1 MLKRLSASNLCNLW
15 LIKNAHFHQ
24 SHQMTHNFLR
34 IATASLLALGLAIP
48 SAQAQT
54 ELANPS
60 FEEDAANVGNPD
72 GWNIHKDAK
81 VKVVGESPSSGKRAL
96 RVEGGYAAVEQN
108 LQITPLAGQRVS
120 LSIDA
125 KGESPDA
132 VFGVRIGWYDENG
145 KWRDAALFWNQ
156 KLTAEYQTFDAT
168 RELPATVRPGRFWLA
183 IYRSDKQSTFLVDN
197 IQLQVS
203 GGLNAK
209 ENRRA
214 VALSRDAGYFLKRL
228 EAATTLPDSQKAT
241 WKAAAEAIVKEA
253 NAAAPSLLESFKV
266 HEKKVGELN
275 TELFTALATGKPILA
290 NWAPAFERLE
300 PDSLPPLAQTAA
312 PTVLALR
319 GQHQAFGVDIA
330 NGSKAAQKITV
341 TVQGLPANSSLT
353 WRRQVFTET
362 WYTKGQIL
370 LADPLVKLTANNTL
384 ELAPGEMARLY
395 ADVEVAQ
402 NTPPGQYSLQLQF
415 KEGTNVVDSRTLPFT
430 VSPRATPPRHMAHFQ
445 FLYPTGSVVSNHT
458 KESVRD
464 LETHGVTDIEWPF
477 MPPAVFDDKGNLISA
492 DFTNYDRL
500 LESFGPSSIRLNT
513 FWQTAYTR
521 SFKKTDGTLLPLLSP
536 EWKNAF
542 KQIFQKW
549 LDRAQEKGVAPE
561 RITIMVADEIHSK
574 ALENSPDAGIR
585 QYEEIATFIRSAFP
599 QVKNYLTLSY
609 YGFPKD
615 MEVAVPLV
623 DVIMPHLPQP
633 EKLGRNAP
641 PTYNPQKAFAEEI
654 YPLLN
659 QHRENRGLQL
669 WSYHVAAGRSDDV
682 NNKAPWNRGY
692 GILAASSGHTGIAYW
707 AYNVAQGSTWDDTD
721 GSLLDYNFVY
731 DGTEKNP
738 LALKWNVTKE
748 PVVPSLRWEANRAA
762 LQDADI
768 ILELERLPATPQTT
782 AALEAARQIAA
793 PGGKMKDGV
802 TTAQLEAISRQL
814 REAYHVAGGM

>member
-1 MLKRLSASNLCNLW
+1 MKP
-15 LIKNAHFHQ
+15 
-24 SHQMTHNFLR
+24 NFLR
-34 IATASLLALGLAIP
+34 LATASLLALGLAIP
-48 SAQAQT
+48 SVQAQT
-54 ELANPS
+54 ELANPG

-72 GWNIHKDAK
+72 GWNIHKDAR
-81 VKVVGESPSSGKRAL
+81 VKVVGESPSAGKRAL
-96 RVEGGYAAVEQN
+96 RVESGYAAVEQN

-145 KWRDAALFWNQ
+145 KWRDTALLWN
-156 KLTAEYQTFDAT
+156 KPLTAEYQTFEVT
-168 RELPATVRPGRFWLA
+168 RELPANARAGRLWLG
-183 IYRSDKQSTFLVDN
+183 IYRSDKKSTFLVDN

-203 GGLNAK
+203 GGLNAR

-214 VALSRDAGYFLKRL
+214 VALARDTGYFLKRL
-228 EAATTLPDSQKAT
+228 EAATTLPDSQKAP
-241 WKAAAEAIVKEA
+241 WKTAAEVIVKEA

-266 HEKKVGELN
+266 HEQKVGDLN
-275 TELFTALATGKPILA
+275 AELFTALAAGKPILA

-300 PDSLPPLAQTAA
+300 PDALPPLTQTTM

-319 GQHQAFGVDIA
+319 GEHQAFSVDIA
-330 NGSKAAQKITV
+330 NGQKTPQKLTL
-341 TVQGLPANSSLT
+341 TVQGLPTNSILT

-362 WYTKGQIL
+362 WYTKGKTL
-370 LADPLVKLTANNTL
+370 LADPLVRLAVTAEGHSTT
-384 ELAPGEMARLY
+384 LAPGEMARLY
-395 ADVEVAQ
+395 ADVKVAQ

-415 KEGTNVVDSRTLPFT
+415 KDKTNVLDSRTLAFN
-430 VSPRATPPRHMAHFQ
+430 VSPRSAPPRHMAHYQ
-445 FLYPTGSVVSNHT
+445 FLYPSGSVVSNLT
-458 KESVRD
+458 EEAVQD
-464 LETHGVTDIEWPF
+464 LEAHGVTDIEWPF
-477 MPPAVFDDKGNLISA
+477 MPPSVFDDKGNLISA
-492 DFTNYDRL
+492 DFTNYDRW
-500 LESFGPSSIRLNT
+500 LEAFGPSSIRLNT
-513 FWQTAYTR
+513 FWQPAYTR
-521 SFKKTDGTLLPLLSP
+521 SFKKADGTLLPLLSP

-549 LDRAQEKGVAPE
+549 LDRAREKGVSPD
-561 RITIMVADEIHSK
+561 RITMLVADEIHSK
-574 ALENSPDAGIR
+574 ALENAPDAGIK
-585 QYEEIATFIRSAFP
+585 QYEEIATFIKSAFP

-633 EKLGRNAP
+633 EKLSRNAP

-654 YPLLN
+654 YPLLR
-659 QHRENRGLQL
+659 QHREKRGLKI

-692 GILAASSGHTGIAYW
+692 PLLAAATGHTGFAYW
-707 AYNVAQGSTWDDTD
+707 AYNVARGSTWDDTD
-721 GSLLDYNFVY
+721 GGLLDYNFVY
-731 DGTEKNP
+731 DGTERHP

-762 LQDADI
+762 VQDADI
-768 ILELERLPATPQTT
+768 YLELECLPATPQIT
-782 AALEAARQIAA
+782 AALEATRQLAA

-802 TTAQLEAISRQL
+802 TTAQLEAVSRQL
-814 REAYHVAGGM
+814 REAYYATGNM